1 MFESIGR
8 NAITAGMVH
17 RGPNSGTTRTPG
29 ILHTGRILARF
40 YRVRRQISA
49 DTCRRPQPDE
59 HDRQQG
65 FTLIEVLVTLVLLG
79 LVAATVFGSLRQ
91 VLEARV
97 RLRPYLD
104 QSQETA
110 LAAGWFRQTVH
121 GLIADYPD
129 AKDRFT
135 ATADQFSGLSASP
148 LAGPAGTPAA
158 FRWVL
163 RYDADQDTT
172 VLEYGEG
179 SRTPMRIAAW
189 PGRQGTFAYCGSDQ
203 KWRSDWPPAP
213 SGETPVGTIRQLPAL
228 VRLGG
233 IPPDVFPT
241 IIAAT
246 LTSPLPRPLPLP
258 LLSGS

>member
-1 MFESIGR
+1 
-8 NAITAGMVH
+8 MVH
-17 RGPNSGTTRTPG
+17 HELATP
-29 ILHTGRILARF
+29 
-40 YRVRRQISA
+40 S
-49 DTCRRPQPDE
+49 CRLPQPKE

-91 VLEARV
+91 VLEARI

-110 LAAGWFRQTVH
+110 LAAGWLRRTVH

-135 ATADQFSGLSASP
+135 ATADRFSGLSASP
-148 LAGPAGTPAA
+148 LAGPPGTPTA
-158 FRWVL
+158 FRWTL
-163 RYDADQDTT
+163 RYDAGQDTT
-172 VLEYGEG
+172 VLEYSEG
-179 SRTPMRIAAW
+179 TMAPMRIAAW
-189 PGRQGTFAYCGSDQ
+189 PGRQGAFAYYGSDQ
-203 KWRSDWPPAP
+203 KWRSDWPPEP
-213 SGETPVGTIRQLPAL
+213 SGETPVGEIPQFPVL

-233 IPPDVFPT
+233 MPPDVFPT
-241 IIAAT
+241 TIAAP
-246 LTSPLPRPLPLP
+246 LASPFPRPTPQP